1 VAKSQPAK
9 ALLRSLGLTQAQIA
23 RVLGVSGP
31 TAYRLLAG
39 HYPPTPEQAAVVA
52 RYLGFAELE
61 VWRPERR
68 PRARRTR

>member
-1 VAKSQPAK
+1 MAQSQPAK
-9 ALLRSLGLTQAQIA
+9 ALLYSLGVTQAQVA

-39 HYPPTPEQAAVVA
+39 HYPPTPEQASLVA
-52 RYLGFAELE
+52 RYLGFAEFE

-68 PRARRTR
+68 PRARRRR